1 MMEFNDVNSAKD
13 FIKELARLKMK
24 LRKDIRAHETG
35 LDASPE
41 AIRARRRRVLS
52 GDYKFFAYT
61 YFPHHIR
68 GEQSKFHEHFCGRIP
83 QLLKSESGCM
93 EWWIAPR
100 GEAKS
105 SLLTKITPVWCTVQ
119 GLWENDNIIK
129 ELGLT
134 GEKPPFND
142 YIILLGAET
151 SLPSK
156 LLEVVKT
163 ELTVNSMLSLDFPEI
178 CGRGPQWKI
187 GEFITRNDIKMEAYG
202 AEQAIRGTF
211 HGASRPKLLLG
222 DDLITDAEAK
232 SPAERQNRWDWIG
245 KAIEYLGP
253 PDGSVKYLGVG
264 TVLNKDDPISRAK
277 RTIGHIVHH
286 FKALVEL
293 PANMDLWQKCIEIML
308 NQDKPAQDDASK
320 NGIIL
325 KDNELPSYLFYS
337 ENKIQMDAGAVT
349 SWPSVRSLFWLMRQ
363 RAKNK
368 RAFNTEMQGEP
379 RSDEDKTFNNIR
391 ILVRRWKHWRIF
403 GACDPSMGKG
413 QSADPS
419 SIIIGGY
426 DTEKLQLNVMECDK
440 KRRLPSKLE
449 ADLIS
454 AQREFNC
461 IAVGFEN
468 NNAYEHSRT
477 TFIKAGLR
485 QGVSLPLV
493 GVTANVGLEI
503 RVDSLEP
510 FINDAF
516 SPRIIFDPKLAL
528 LLDEMDTWPE
538 KQTGHHYDG
547 LSALHILWMIAVS
560 RSGSFEWEPMKRGTN
575 YSGGD
580 SNFSDD
586 FDLTDDDDNDSWDT
600 FGARY

>member
-1 MMEFNDVNSAKD
+1 MMQFTDVNSARD
-13 FIKELARLKMK
+13 FVKELARLKLK
-24 LRKDIRAHETG
+24 LRKDIQAHETG
-35 LDASPE
+35 LDASPD
-41 AIRARRRRVLS
+41 AIRERRRRVLS
-52 GDYKFFAYT
+52 GDYEFFAYT

-68 GEQSKFHEHFCGRIP
+68 GKKSLFHEHFCGRIP
-83 QLLKSESGCM
+83 QLLSSASGCS

-105 SLLTKITPVWCTVQ
+105 SLLTKITPVWCVVQ
-119 GLWENDNIIK
+119 GLWENDNIIR

-134 GEKPPFND
+134 GEKKPFID

-151 SLPSK
+151 SLPAK

-163 ELTVNSMLSLDFPEI
+163 ELTVNSMLALDFPEI

-222 DDLITDAEAK
+222 DDLITDSEAK
-232 SPAERQNRWDWIG
+232 SPTERKNRWDWIG

-253 PDGSVKYLGVG
+253 PDGTVKYIGVG
-264 TVLNKDDPISRAK
+264 TVLDKDDPISRAK
-277 RTIGHIVHH
+277 RTIGHVVHH
-286 FKALVEL
+286 FKAIEQLPENMEL
-293 PANMDLWQKCIEIML
+293 WENCIELML
-308 NQDKPAQDDASK
+308 NQDKPAQDEASR
-320 NGIIL
+320 NNRFL
-325 KDNELPSYLFYS
+325 RDDELPSYLFYLK
-337 ENKIQMDAGAVT
+337 NKNEMDKGAVT

-379 RSDEDKTFNNIR
+379 RTDEDKVFHNIR
-391 ILVRRWKHWRIF
+391 YLERRWKHWRIF

-413 QSADPS
+413 QSSDPS

-426 DTEKLQLNVMECDK
+426 DPETLQLNVMECDK

-461 IAVGFEN
+461 LAIGFEN

-477 TFIKAGLR
+477 TFINAALR
-485 QGVSLPLV
+485 QGVALPLV
-493 GVTANVGLEI
+493 GVTATVGLEI

-510 FINDAF
+510 YINDAF
-516 SPRIIFDPKLAL
+516 SPRIIFDRKNIL
-528 LLDEMDTWPE
+528 LLDELDTWPE
-538 KQTGHHYDG
+538 KQSGHHYDG

-560 RSGSFEWEPMKRGTN
+560 RTGSFEWEPMKKNGSF
-575 YSGGD
+575 SGGEND
-580 SNFSDD
+580 FDNDD
-586 FDLTDDDDNDSWDT
+586 FDDDESEWNSY
-600 FGARY
+600 GARY